1 MVTWMVTLIILSRIF
16 VVTSTNNKGT
26 WVPNRSSSHGNIT
39 TRVMR
44 GQKLQPQDHIQGKA
58 LGPGAAASL
67 LCWGNLP
74 GPKDVVKELWKIQ
87 DQDQGSMFKE
97 EAVDPSLLPLRCQQG
112 EDKGGVEEPPLS
124 FIHID
129 QSLLSTWTWIRS
141 KFQGYC
147 SNLNITTK
155 GYTVSNNDLTE

>member
-1 MVTWMVTLIILSRIF
+1 M
-16 VVTSTNNKGT
+16 TSTNNKGT
-26 WVPNRSSSHGNIT
+26 WVPNKSSSCGYNT

-67 LCWGNLP
+67 LCWGNL
-74 GPKDVVKELWKIQ
+74 WKIQ

-112 EDKGGVEEPPLS
+112 EDMGDVEEPPLS
-124 FIHID
+124 FT
-129 QSLLSTWTWIRS
+129 L
-141 KFQGYC
+141 
-147 SNLNITTK
+147 TK
-155 GYTVSNNDLTE
+155 ASYQQDMDEINFKDIAVI

>member
-1 MVTWMVTLIILSRIF
+1 
-16 VVTSTNNKGT
+16 
-26 WVPNRSSSHGNIT
+26 
-39 TRVMR
+39 MR

-74 GPKDVVKELWKIQ
+74 RPISIDPKDVVKGLWKIQ

-112 EDKGGVEEPPLS
+112 EDKGDVEEPPLS

-129 QSLLSTWTWIRS
+129 QSLLSTGHGLSLIH
-141 KFQGYC
+141 
-147 SNLNITTK
+147 I
-155 GYTVSNNDLTE
+155 